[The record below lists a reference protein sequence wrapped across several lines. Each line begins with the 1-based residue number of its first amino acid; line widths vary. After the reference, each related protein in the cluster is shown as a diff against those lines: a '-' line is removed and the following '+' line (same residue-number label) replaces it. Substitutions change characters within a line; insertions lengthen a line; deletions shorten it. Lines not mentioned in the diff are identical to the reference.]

1 MWDWDEAKCQANRAK
16 HGVDFAQID
25 GFEWADAVTWGD
37 TRGDYG
43 ERRFLSTGVIDGRLH
58 VCVWTV
64 RAEAMRLISLR
75 KANARERAQHGRA
88 EKLH

>member
-1 MWDWDEAKCQANRAK
+1 MWGWDEAKRQADCAK

-25 GFEWADAVTWGD
+25 GFDWATAVTRED
-37 TRGDYG
+37 RRGDYG

-75 KANARERAQHGRA
+75 KANARERAQYGRA

>member
-1 MWDWDEAKCQANRAK
+1 MWDWDEAKRRANRAK

-25 GFEWADAVTWGD
+25 GFEWATAVTRED
-37 TRGDYG
+37 TRGNYC

-58 VCVWTV
+58 VCIWTV
-64 RAEAMRLISLR
+64 RAEGMRLISLR
-75 KANARERAQHGRA
+75 KANSRERARHDRA

>member
-1 MWDWDEAKCQANRAK
+1 MWDWDEAKRQANRAK

-25 GFEWADAVTWGD
+25 GFDWAGAVTRED

-43 ERRFLSTGVIDGRLH
+43 ERRFLSTGRIDGRLY
-58 VCVWTV
+58 VCIWTV
-64 RAEAMRLISLR
+64 RSGRMRLISLR
-75 KANARERAQHGRA
+75 KANARERAQHDRA

>member
-1 MWDWDEAKCQANRAK
+1 MWDGDEAKRQANRAK

-25 GFEWADAVTWGD
+25 GFDWATAVTRED

-43 ERRFLSTGVIDGRLH
+43 ERRFISTGLIGDRVH
-58 VCVWTV
+58 VCIWTI
-64 RAEAMRLISLR
+64 RAGRMRLISLR

>member
-1 MWDWDEAKCQANRAK
+1 MWDWDEAKRLANRAK

-25 GFEWADAVTWGD
+25 GFEWAAAVTRED

-58 VCVWTV
+58 VCIWTV
-64 RAEAMRLISLR
+64 RAEGMRLISLR
-75 KANARERAQHGRA
+75 KANARERARHDRA

>member
-1 MWDWDEAKCQANRAK
+1 MWDWDEAKRQANRAK

-25 GFEWADAVTWGD
+25 GFDWATAVTRED

-43 ERRFLSTGVIDGRLH
+43 ERRFLSTGLIEGRLH
-58 VCVWTV
+58 VCIWTV
-64 RAEAMRLISLR
+64 RAEGMRLISLR
-75 KANARERAQHGRA
+75 KANARERVRHDRA

>member
-25 GFEWADAVTWGD
+25 GFEWADAVTRED

-43 ERRFLSTGVIDGRLH
+43 ERRFLSTGWIDGRLQ
-58 VCVWTV
+58 VCIWTV
-64 RAEAMRLISLR
+64 RAGRMRLISLR
-75 KANARERAQHGRA
+75 KANARERMQHDRA

>member
-1 MWDWDEAKCQANRAK
+1 MRDWDEAKRQANRAR

-25 GFEWADAVTWGD
+25 GFDWATAVTRED

-43 ERRFLSTGVIDGRLH
+43 ERRFISTGLIGDRVH
-58 VCVWTV
+58 VCVWTI
-64 RAEAMRLISLR
+64 RADRMRLISLR